1 MLMLGLSIMII
12 GHAVVAGIIGKY
24 SGQFDVY
31 TSAGYAGAAFIYM
44 YVRAGPSLLIQQ
56 TRNTDHLIDSYM
68 IGYGVTSINMN
79 VISSEIFPS
88 QHRSQA
94 MAMIFAV
101 NWICNFSVALA
112 TPVMLEEIKF
122 GTFLIFAFCCIG
134 MLLWTIF
141 VIPETS
147 HKTVEEMDILF
158 KDQLASDQAARMARI
173 FERLG
178 LAGGGHSSTQ
188 ELKTG
193 AAIEHHDVKN

>member
-1 MLMLGLSIMII
+1 MLKLGLCIMIV

-31 TSAGYAGAAFIYM
+31 TGAGYAGAAFIY
-44 YVRAGPSLLIQQ
+44 I
-56 TRNTDHLIDSYM
+56 YM

-101 NWICNFSVALA
+101 NWMCNFSVAYA
-112 TPVMLEEIKF
+112 SPVMLEKIKF
-122 GTFLIFAFCCIG
+122 GTFLIFACSCIG

-178 LAGGGHSSTQ
+178 LTRGGHLSTQ
-188 ELKTG
+188 ESKAG
-193 AAIEHHDVKN
+193 ASIEHHDVKN

>member
-1 MLMLGLSIMII
+1 MLKLGLCIMIV

-31 TSAGYAGAAFIYM
+31 TGAGYAGAAFIYM
-44 YVRAGPSLLIQQ
+44 YVRAGLLVLFQHA
-56 TRNTDHLIDSYM
+56 RYTDRLIRSYM

-101 NWICNFSVALA
+101 NWMCNFSVAYA
-112 TPVMLEEIKF
+112 SPVMLEKIKF
-122 GTFLIFAFCCIG
+122 GTFLIFACSCIG

-178 LAGGGHSSTQ
+178 LTRGGHLSTQ
-188 ELKTG
+188 ESKAG
-193 AAIEHHDVKN
+193 ASIEHHDVKN